1 MNELDLEVRDQLY
14 KWLDSIPFSRPKKK
28 LARYFAD
35 ATAVAELINYFIP
48 GFVYENAYPPCMSL
62 AKKIDNW
69 ERLNSKVLGK
79 LGIKLTKERI
89 QSLAEAKLEYTEA
102 FLCELAGVVY
112 RKNYFTIQRVLDMNK
127 EKDDTR
133 NNAGTSPDI
142 PLMSDLDKT
151 ENQKRNSHWD
161 KNTLLLPDKP
171 ELKK

>member
-1 MNELDLEVRDQLY
+1 MNELNLEVRDQLY

-35 ATAVAELINYFIP
+35 ATAVAELINFFIP

-79 LGIKLTKERI
+79 LGIKLTKKRI

-102 FLCELAGVVY
+102 FLCELAGVIY
-112 RKNYFTIQRVLDMNK
+112 WKKYFTIQRALDANK
-127 EKDDTR
+127 ATDVTG
-133 NNAGTSPDI
+133 NNTGTSNGN
-142 PLMSDLDKT
+142 PLTSDLD
-151 ENQKRNSHWD
+151 EIVNQKRCD
-161 KNTLLLPDKP
+161 KNNLLLPDKP